1 MKAKKH
7 QEASATAVLKGQT
20 EKGQLAVSKRSL
32 GPMFDIRNM
41 PVRQH
46 DSSAEQG
53 MGKRQENKVLQMA
66 AVRAEPQRTS
76 VPT

>member
-1 MKAKKH
+1 MKREKH
-7 QEASATAVLKGQT
+7 QKASAAAVLKGQT
-20 EKGQLAVSKRSL
+20 EKGQLAVFKRSL
-32 GPMFDIRNM
+32 GSTFDIRNM

-53 MGKRQENKVLQMA
+53 IGKRQENKVLQMA

-76 VPT
+76 VPA